1 MRTRLPAAETSS
13 RPLSPARAS
22 RHLAHVRACLH
33 ELHAAVAG
41 DPAAERAADRLHA
54 HLASA
59 LHTLRAAPAIAPFI
73 GPNSGGVDPGP
84 KPSQRLPAAVAA
96 ELA

>member
-1 MRTRLPAAETSS
+1 MRTRPHTIEDVA
-13 RPLSPARAS
+13 RPLSPARVS
-22 RHLAHVRACLH
+22 RHLQNIHACLR

-41 DPAAERAADRLHA
+41 DPVAERAADRLHA
-54 HLASA
+54 HLACTLATARGAPA
-59 LHTLRAAPAIAPFI
+59 LHGFI
-73 GPNSGGVDPGP
+73 GVESGGVDPGP